1 MSNQNLRLQVILGAV
16 DKLTRPFKNA
26 QDANKRL
33 AETLKQSRQQL
44 RDLNQQAGRIDGFR
58 KTKKTLT
65 DTQQAYREATQRVAA
80 LARELKSVENPTKAQ
95 TQQFERAKR
104 AAAQLKEKT
113 QSLNQ
118 SLQRQRDALSASG
131 ISTKNLGEAQR
142 RLNGD
147 ISRTNGTLTKQQQRL
162 EQLQQREKR
171 LSAAKSRYHNVK
183 NVQGSM
189 LASAAGMGA
198 TGGGL
203 LMGVKP
209 MLNEASIYH
218 KEMAEFRALG
228 SGETMLKDADKFANS
243 FHVVGNSVSDNL
255 KVLKEAQVVLQDFHE
270 AKDVTPELLR
280 LQFATRFLSM
290 HGVSEEKA
298 QEMRDQSPEVLKI
311 AELRNMINNPE
322 DFKKSVNMS
331 AQAMAASGGLVL
343 PSDYMAMMKT
353 GEMMVKDMNDEA
365 FYFSMS
371 HIIQQIGGD
380 RTGTALASAYAA
392 WMQGGMKLAPAEEL
406 NKLGLLKPGSIRY
419 SSTGKIARVESD
431 ALVNSRKFQTDPF
444 RYLMEEVVP
453 RIKKKNPELDEM
465 GIQTAIAKL
474 FSNRKAAGLFVTMYR
489 EHANIEK
496 QIRAGKKAYTVDQLV
511 EEGKTTAQGQELEM
525 EARKRDLYKQIG
537 DNLLPLYIKGLT
549 KLSEML
555 GKVKQFFQEHPTVA
569 KYFAIAAAGL
579 GIILAI
585 CGALTLVLATLL
597 GPLAM
602 IRLGFSMLGIKG
614 AGSMK
619 KLGKAASFLGSGVKW
634 MSKKGVSGLKLLGS
648 GFKWLGKAGAGG
660 LKLLGRA
667 IAFLGKGILWLGRIM
682 LMNPILLI
690 ITLIAVGAYLIW
702 KHWDKL
708 GPWFK
713 QLWGDIAAYVSTAW
727 QNIKQKIL
735 NKWEEIKQDT
745 LTKWNGIK
753 KTISDKWDEIVEDTK
768 KLPEKFK
775 QFGTEII
782 DKLINGIKEK
792 WNALKQSIANLGTEI
807 KDAVTPDFMKTQ
819 SQQPEV
825 QQALAAYNDATR
837 PHANPFAAFSG
848 AHDRGGYIPAGKFGL
863 VGEHGPELINGPARV
878 TSRRQTAALATMAA
892 AALSLGTASASTQQA
907 PLHPYSLPASQY
919 QPANVAVINQQQSDS
934 RPAYTINIYPTPA
947 QSPQD
952 IARMVAQ
959 EIDRRE
965 QQRRARAR
973 STFYDSE
980 EF

>member
-16 DKLTRPFKNA
+16 DKLTRPFKSA
-26 QDANKRL
+26 QESNKRL

-58 KTKKTLT
+58 KTKKTLI
-65 DTQQAYREATQRVAA
+65 DTQQAYREATQRAAA
-80 LARELKSVENPTKAQ
+80 LAREMKSVENPTKAQ
-95 TQQFERAKR
+95 AQQFERAKK
-104 AAAQLKEKT
+104 AAAQFKEKT
-113 QSLNQ
+113 QALNQ

-147 ISRTNGTLTKQQQRL
+147 ISRTNSTLTKQQQRL

-228 SGETMLKDADKFANS
+228 VGDNILKDANKFS
-243 FHVVGNSVSDNL
+243 SSIKIVGNATSDNL
-255 KVLKEAQVVLQDFHE
+255 KILKEAHSVLRHYDE
-270 AKDVTPELLR
+270 AKMVTPELLK
-280 LQFATRFLSM
+280 LQYATRFLSM
-290 HGVSEEKA
+290 HGISEEKA
-298 QEMRDQSPEVLKI
+298 TEMRDQSQEVLKI
-311 AELRNMINNPE
+311 AELRNMINNTDE
-322 DFKKSVNMS
+322 FKKSVNLS

-343 PSDYMAMMKT
+343 PSDYMAMLKT
-353 GEMMVKDMNDEA
+353 GNVAAKQMSDEA

-380 RTGTALASAYAA
+380 RTGTSLASAYQNL
-392 WMQGGMKLAPAEEL
+392 MMGRTTQGAAEEL
-406 NKLGLLKPGSIRY
+406 NELGLLKKGAVKYGKTGHITKVKPG
-419 SSTGKIARVESD
+419 
-431 ALVNSRKFQTDPF
+431 ALVNAEKFQSDPF
-444 RYLMEEVVP
+444 RYLMEDIVP
-453 RIKKKNPELDEM
+453 RIRKKRPQLDERGM
-465 GIQTAIAKL
+465 ETAIAKL
-474 FSNRKAAGLFVTMYR
+474 FSNRKGADLFVTMYR

-496 QIRAGKKAYTVDQLV
+496 QIKAGHEAYKVDQLIA
-511 EEGKTTAQGQELEM
+511 EGQTTAQGQELEM

-537 DNLLPLYIKGLT
+537 DHLLPLYIKGLA

-555 GKVKQFFQEHPTVA
+555 GKIKTFFQEHPTVA
-569 KYFAIAAAGL
+569 KYLSIAAAGL

-585 CGALTLVLATLL
+585 FGALTLVLATLL

-602 IRLGFSMLGIKG
+602 IRLGLTVLGIKG
-614 AGSMK
+614 AGSVLGLSGALT
-619 KLGKAASFLGSGVKW
+619 KLGGVLRFLKV
-634 MSKKGVSGLKLLGS
+634 LALTHPLL
-648 GFKWLGKAGAGG
+648 LI
-660 LKLLGRA
+660 LTA
-667 IAFLGKGILWLGRIM
+667 IA
-682 LMNPILLI
+682 
-690 ITLIAVGAYLIW
+690 IAAYLIW
-702 KHWDKL
+702 KNWDKL

-713 QLWGDIAAYVSTAW
+713 QLWDDIAAYVSTAW

-745 LTKWNGIK
+745 LNKWNGIK
-753 KTISDKWDEIVEDTK
+753 KNISDKWNEIVEDTK

-792 WNALKQSIANLGTEI
+792 WKALKQSIANLGSEI

-825 QQALAAYNDATR
+825 QQALDAYNDATR

-848 AHDRGGYIPAGKFGL
+848 AHDRGGYIPTGKFGL
-863 VGEHGPELINGPARV
+863 VGERGPELINGPARV

-919 QPANVAVINQQQSDS
+919 QPANVAVISQQHSDS

-947 QSPQD
+947 QSSQD